1 MGFETKQ
8 NEGTAEFGRKD
19 INILLPTG
27 YGKRFYYA
35 TIPMIL
41 YLLGGNIGSL
51 VTVKTPNIIQH
62 LNLLV

>member
-51 VTVKTPNIIQH
+51 VVVVSPLNALH
-62 LNLLV
+62 L